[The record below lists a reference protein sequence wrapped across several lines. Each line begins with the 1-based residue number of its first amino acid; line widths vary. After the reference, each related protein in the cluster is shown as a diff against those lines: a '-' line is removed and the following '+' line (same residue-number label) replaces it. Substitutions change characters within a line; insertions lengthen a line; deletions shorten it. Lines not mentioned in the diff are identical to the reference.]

1 MIRTMLDP
9 RDLNGVSFFTTK
21 NVPKNILWVI
31 LKQKYANKVMPI
43 SGSIVN
49 SKIFYCSF

>member
-21 NVPKNILWVI
+21 NVPKNTYTTSVTACTMGHIETKMCKKI
-31 LKQKYANKVMPI
+31 MPL
-43 SGSIVN
+43 
-49 SKIFYCSF
+49 YQAL